1 MDQGARSWLDP
12 RKRTWLSE
20 APGPASISRVMEDF
34 EAMAATGRLSQ
45 FQPMAT
51 GFTPLDDI
59 LNGGIRPGELMV
71 IGGPYGV
78 GKTILALQ
86 MARNVCLA
94 SDQNRAMYVCYEHDR
109 THLLSRLL
117 CLESTGESREN
128 MLTLR
133 KLAQMSAN
141 SSEAGGL
148 ITLLRDDP
156 RYEPTVRKIETY
168 ADRLI
173 LAKASGA
180 YTTLPEIR
188 QWAESLQGDQK
199 GHVLVVVDYL
209 QKIPVNR
216 DLLHSE
222 DEVTTFLTHGL
233 KDLALAEGMQIV
245 AIAASDRM
253 GLQSQRMRLSDL
265 RGSSALQ
272 YETDIGLMLNSKFD
286 IVSREHL
293 IYNLSDAESMRSWV
307 VMSVEKNRAGRHA
320 VDMEYALDA
329 SHFRILPEGDF
340 VRERLVDGKAVLT

>member
-1 MDQGARSWLDP
+1 MDVPDRSWLDP
-12 RKRTWLSE
+12 RKHTWLGE
-20 APGPASISRVMEDF
+20 APGPASVSRVMDEF
-34 EAMAATGRLSQ
+34 ESMALAGRLTQ

-51 GFTPLDDI
+51 GFSPLDDI

-86 MARNVCLA
+86 IARNVVLA
-94 SDQNRAMYVCYEHDR
+94 NEHNKAMYVCFEHDR
-109 THLLSRLL
+109 THLLSRLI
-117 CLESTGESREN
+117 CLESADAAREN
-128 MLTLR
+128 RLTLR
-133 KLAQMSAN
+133 KLSQLAAGPT
-141 SSEAGGL
+141 EASGL
-148 ITLLRDDP
+148 ISQLRQDA
-156 RYEPTVRKIETY
+156 RYEPVMRKIESY

-180 YTTLPEIR
+180 YTTLPEIHH
-188 QWAESLQGDQK
+188 WAESLQTEQD

-209 QKIPVNR
+209 QKVPVNR
-216 DLLHSE
+216 DVLRSE
-222 DEVTTFLTHGL
+222 EEVTTFLTHGL
-233 KDLALAEGMQIV
+233 KDLALAEGIQV
-245 AIAASDRM
+245 LAIAAADRL

-272 YETDIGLMLNSKFD
+272 YETDIGIMLNSKYD

-307 VMSVEKNRAGRHA
+307 VLSVEKNRAGRHA
-320 VDMEYALDA
+320 IDMEFALDA
-329 SHFRILPEGDF
+329 AHFRILEEGDF

>member
-1 MDQGARSWLDP
+1 MEQGPRSWLDP
-12 RKRTWLSE
+12 RKRTWMSE
-20 APGPASISRVMEDF
+20 APGPAPITRVMEDF
-34 EAMAATGRLSQ
+34 EAMAVSGRLTQ
-45 FQPMAT
+45 FHPMAT
-51 GFTPLDDI
+51 GFSPLDDI
-59 LNGGIRPGELMV
+59 LNGGMRPGELLV

-86 MARNVCLA
+86 IARNVVLA
-94 SDQNRAMYVCYEHDR
+94 NDQNRAMYVCYEHDR

-117 CLESTGESREN
+117 CLESASEPREN
-128 MLTLR
+128 QITLR
-133 KLAQMSAN
+133 KLSQLAAAAGESA
-141 SSEAGGL
+141 GL
-148 ITLLRDDP
+148 IAMLRDDP
-156 RYEPTVRKIETY
+156 RFEPTVRKIEAY

-216 DLLHSE
+216 DILNSE
-222 DEVTTFLTHGL
+222 EEVTTFLTHGL
-233 KDLALAEGMQIV
+233 KDLALAEGLQIA

-272 YETDIGLMLNSKFD
+272 YETDIGIMLNSKFD

-293 IYNLSDAESMRSWV
+293 IYNLSDAETMRSWV

-320 VDMEYALDA
+320 VDMEFALDA
-329 SHFRILPEGDF
+329 SHFRIVPEGDF

>member
-1 MDQGARSWLDP
+1 
-12 RKRTWLSE
+12 
-20 APGPASISRVMEDF
+20 MEDF

-86 MARNVCLA
+86 IARNVVV
-94 SDQNRAMYVCYEHDR
+94 SNEQNRAMYVCYEHDR

-117 CLESTGESREN
+117 CLESASEPREN
-128 MLTLR
+128 VLTLR

-141 SSEAGGL
+141 ATEAGGL
-148 ITLLRDDP
+148 IAMLRDDP
-156 RYEPTVRKIETY
+156 RYEPTVRKIEDY

-233 KDLALAEGMQIV
+233 KDLALAEGLQIV

-272 YETDIGLMLNSKFD
+272 YETDVGLMLNSKFD

-307 VMSVEKNRAGRHA
+307 VLSVEKNRAGRHA

-329 SHFRILPEGDF
+329 AHFRILPDGDF